1 MKRTINSDD
10 WAKIDA
16 HEDSLGMV
24 LEIRRGRSG
33 VCHINN
39 HVVENDAHLGLVIQ
53 FMLATFE
60 DEARRRGFEIK
71 RP

>member
-1 MKRTINSDD
+1 MG
-10 WAKIDA
+10 APA
-16 HEDSLGMV
+16 YA
-24 LEIRRGRSG
+24 
-33 VCHINN
+33 HINN